1 MLVWPPES
9 ERFFSDMPDD
19 QRHPGPPCWDLGV
32 GMTFSSRKNSITPKP
47 WQRGSYG
54 PKKVRSVMEEE
65 K

>member
-1 MLVWPPES
+1 
-9 ERFFSDMPDD
+9 MPDD